1 MTTTNGITGST
12 NGNGVAFTNNG
23 HNGHS
28 SNNGTNGGVNGST
41 NGSTNGNL
49 NGNGHLPNAQKRV
62 TGLLRNVG
70 QRLVPARYAHIVGWG
85 MEVPRTV
92 ISNADLEGVIDTTDE
107 WIRTRTGIHERRFA
121 SERETTTSLGFEAAR
136 KALEVADILPID
148 IDLIVVAT
156 STPEDFYPSTASK
169 IQNLLG
175 ATKSGAFD
183 LSAACSGFV
192 YALNMAAQAIRS
204 GSINVALVIGSET
217 NSRILDWSDRGTC
230 ILFGDGAGAIVLTGS
245 DNPGGILSCVLG
257 SDGSGADLLG
267 VPTVGNANLAEGKM
281 LHKIHMKGSEVFRF
295 ATHIINEAIREAVQ
309 KAGITLDDIA
319 LVVPHQANQ
328 RIISAAARSLN
339 IPESLFYS
347 NIHKYGNTSAASIPI
362 ALCEAI
368 KDARLKEDD
377 HLVFVGFGGGL
388 TWAAMVIQWQTVGH
402 KKSVGLGITIN
413 RARREAFFV
422 YAFWRDRFMRNYR
435 KIETKILG
443 PATGQR
449 SKRKKEKTKT
459 PTATKE

>member
-1 MTTTNGITGST
+1 MATTNGIAAST
-12 NGNGVAFTNNG
+12 NGNGVAFTNN
-23 HNGHS
+23 
-28 SNNGTNGGVNGST
+28 
-41 NGSTNGNL
+41 
-49 NGNGHLPNAQKRV
+49 NGNGHTPNGNGSKNGNANGLNGHGVNGNGHGPASQKRV

-92 ISNADLEGVIDTTDE
+92 ITNNDLEAVVDTSDE

-121 SERETTTSLGFEAAR
+121 GERETVTSMGFEAAR
-136 KALEVADILPID
+136 KALEVADIIPID

-156 STPEDFYPSTASK
+156 STPENFYPSTASK

-204 GSINVALVIGSET
+204 GSIDIALVIGSET
-217 NSRILDWSDRGTC
+217 NSRILDWEDRGTC
-230 ILFGDGAGAIVLTGS
+230 ILFGDGAGAVVLKGS

-257 SDGSGADLLG
+257 SDGSGAELLG
-267 VPTVGNANLAEGKM
+267 VPTPNNTALADGQ
-281 LHKIHMKGSEVFRF
+281 LLNKIHMDGREVFRF
-295 ATHIINEAIREAVQ
+295 ATHILNDSIREAVS

-319 LVVPHQANQ
+319 LIVPHQANQ
-328 RIISAAARSLN
+328 RILAAAARSLN

-388 TWAAMVIQWQTVGH
+388 TWGAMVIQWQTVGH
-402 KKSVGLGITIN
+402 KKSAGFGMTVN
-413 RARREAFFV
+413 RARREALFV

-435 KIETKILG
+435 RIEAQILG
-443 PATGQR
+443 PTTG
-449 SKRKKEKTKT
+449 KRREKRREKTKT
-459 PTATKE
+459 PAGKE